1 MDKNEHSIFAY
12 VMDQLDENGLYQGG
26 ALIDDPTP
34 SLPRP
39 LGSDDAYIYT
49 AEMPPDLP
57 GAEAVC
63 SMLLAYADEPSATA
77 KAVLEEALIKILCV
91 SVCDPLVELLSE
103 DEVPEPLLALA
114 EDWLYTAHKR
124 ELVKY
129 AIVIL
134 AVFGLEKLRKE
145 HSENLWDDL
154 VDLCRCEE
162 FTFFLTFAYRINNIA
177 PQDELWELVRSTRG
191 WGRIFT
197 LYDLECT
204 TEEEEIWL
212 LRHGCE
218 IEIDYAPICLVVMRK
233 GQLLHH
239 LHKEQLD
246 YKTYRGCLLIINN
259 FIMMLDRYYI
269 GNSDPTYIDI
279 SGIDSKT
286 LISEL
291 LRHAE
296 RYDKTPADLIGI
308 INISIGLQKLITDS
322 NWAALPSNASHELVS
337 RCEKLIYSRDWY
349 EEVQAQLFKEDG
361 SVNYTTAEFAF
372 ELDIDI
378 WERLFDYLK
387 QHPLESALFPYL
399 LGFENDERPQKV
411 LTFIEKN
418 INTYT
423 QSETALLIPL
433 KYLETHPGT
442 GIPIVTAALTSIYD
456 WPRGAAS
463 IILEEWGDEQ
473 LTPAL
478 RAALITARRLSQHPL
493 ITMRID
499 ALLENKPFSVATM
512 LEQLGNKN

>member
-12 VMDQLDENGLYQGG
+12 VMDQLDENGIYQGG

-134 AVFGLEKLRKE
+134 AV
-145 HSENLWDDL
+145 
-154 VDLCRCEE
+154 
-162 FTFFLTFAYRINNIA
+162 
-177 PQDELWELVRSTRG
+177 
-191 WGRIFT
+191 
-197 LYDLECT
+197 
-204 TEEEEIWL
+204 WL

-442 GIPIVTAALTSIYD
+442 GVPIVTAALTSIYD

-463 IILEEWGDEQ
+463 IILEEWGHEQ

>member
-12 VMDQLDENGLYQGG
+12 VMDQLDENGIYQGG

-197 LYDLECT
+197 LYDLS
-204 TEEEEIWL
+204 
-212 LRHGCE
+212 
-218 IEIDYAPICLVVMRK
+218 
-233 GQLLHH
+233 
-239 LHKEQLD
+239 
-246 YKTYRGCLLIINN
+246 LIHI
-259 FIMMLDRYYI
+259 
-269 GNSDPTYIDI
+269 
-279 SGIDSKT
+279 
-286 LISEL
+286 
-291 LRHAE
+291 
-296 RYDKTPADLIGI
+296 
-308 INISIGLQKLITDS
+308 
-322 NWAALPSNASHELVS
+322 
-337 RCEKLIYSRDWY
+337 
-349 EEVQAQLFKEDG
+349 
-361 SVNYTTAEFAF
+361 
-372 ELDIDI
+372 
-378 WERLFDYLK
+378 
-387 QHPLESALFPYL
+387 
-399 LGFENDERPQKV
+399 
-411 LTFIEKN
+411 
-418 INTYT
+418 
-423 QSETALLIPL
+423 
-433 KYLETHPGT
+433 
-442 GIPIVTAALTSIYD
+442 
-456 WPRGAAS
+456 
-463 IILEEWGDEQ
+463 
-473 LTPAL
+473 
-478 RAALITARRLSQHPL
+478 
-493 ITMRID
+493 
-499 ALLENKPFSVATM
+499 
-512 LEQLGNKN
+512 